1 MWLWGKGMDEVGKQ
15 VMANVVMEQG
25 DGISEGEDAQVC
37 GYGTKEWR
45 YREKLALGMN

>member
-1 MWLWGKGMDEVGKQ
+1 MDQVGKQ

-37 GYGTKEWR
+37 GYGTKEWW
-45 YREKLALGMN
+45 YREKLTLEM